1 MTNGSFDLFG
11 RAPAATAAPSTIAD
25 VQEIVREAPKGAAI
39 VPWGGGTRQHLGYA
53 PERYDLALSTQNLNR
68 VVDYQPADM
77 TVTVEAGMTVAALQS
92 LLGEQGQFL
101 PLDVAQPERRTVGGI
116 VAARADSLRRLQ
128 YGSVRDSLIGVSVVD
143 ARAELIKGGGRVV
156 KNVSGYDLPKMYCGS
171 LGTLGLI
178 VEASFKV
185 SPLPQ
190 TSATVLLPLE
200 AEHNSEDMLDSLL
213 ASELVPSFL
222 YLLSPQAARVLLEMP
237 DGVEPAQMLIVGF
250 DGDEESV
257 AWQVETLGAGAL
269 DVGTAGTIRER
280 LRDFAHAP
288 SPMTCAFHILSSQ
301 VGAFSRMLEWTARR
315 AGFTAQVATDAA
327 LGMMCAHFLPAS
339 ETSDWNALW
348 PDLFDKASRCG
359 GSFIVE
365 RMPDELRVQDK
376 PIWFPL
382 LSDFALMQRLKETLD
397 PGRLWNPGR
406 FVGRL

>member
-77 TVTVEAGMTVAALQS
+77 TVTVEAGITVAALQT

-101 PLDVAQPERRTVGGI
+101 PLDVAQPKLRTVGGI
-116 VAARADSLRRLQ
+116 IAVRADSLRRLQ
-128 YGSVRDSLIGVSVVD
+128 YGSVRDSLIGVSVID

-200 AEHNSEDMLDSLL
+200 AEHNSEDVLDSLL

-237 DGVEPAQMLIVGF
+237 DGVEPSQMLVVGF

-269 DVGTAGTIRER
+269 DAGSAGTIRER
-280 LRDFAHAP
+280 LRDFAHVP

-327 LGMMCAHFLPAS
+327 LGMMWAHFLPAS

-382 LSDFALMQRLKETLD
+382 LSDFALMQGLKETLD